1 MTMSV
6 ATISQSSDRMIGFLA
21 PLLAK
26 MAPDSTFSLPADL
39 GNDSRVLVIDSGEL
53 TEILFFAPV
62 LDNLKTRYP
71 GMRVTFL
78 VREGNSELVRTM
90 SHVNEMISYEP
101 AHLSLKST
109 TYLALLKRIRDREF
123 NVAFLLG
130 TEFNLARSYLALLTR
145 ARIRVG
151 FSTEHA
157 FPFINCEVRPASE
170 LRYEGTKARVFL
182 TALGMNGWDESRGW
196 SLPEADL
203 RWAKQMI
210 HFHKPEKGLKLVA
223 VDPGLG
229 KGRHRLV
236 DQSFAYLVKQ
246 LSRRMNCK
254 VLVLSN
260 NLDKKRLD
268 QFRAELDAQD
278 LFGVRPQNVKEGLAL
293 LSGVDLLIAGNTDY
307 FHFGVAMRIPTIGL
321 FTRHDTPNWFPK
333 GTPWVQILQGV
344 KGQRLSLEEFNSKID
359 TLVHLARVE

>member
-1 MTMSV
+1 MAV
-6 ATISQSSDRMIGFLA
+6 ATISQKSDRLIDFLA

-26 MAPDSTFSLPADL
+26 MAPDKTFSLPADI
-39 GNDSRVLVIDSGEL
+39 GNDSRVLVIDSGDL

-62 LDNLKTRYP
+62 LVNLKNRYP

-90 SHVNEMISYEP
+90 SQVSEMISYEP
-101 AHLSLKST
+101 AHLSLMST
-109 TYLALLKRIRDREF
+109 TYLALLRRIRDREF
-123 NVAFLLG
+123 SVAFLLG
-130 TEFNLARSYLALLTR
+130 AEFHLARSFLALLTR
-145 ARIRVG
+145 ARVRVG

-157 FPFINCEVRPASE
+157 FPFINCEVRAGSE
-170 LRYEGTKARVFL
+170 SRYEGTKARVFL

-196 SLPEADL
+196 SLPEQDL

-210 HFHKPEKGLKLVA
+210 HFHKPEKGIKLIG

-229 KGRHRLV
+229 KGKHRLV
-236 DQSFAYLVKQ
+236 DESFCYLVKQ

-260 NLDKKRLD
+260 NLDRKRLD
-268 QFRAELDAQD
+268 EFRTTLDAQD
-278 LFGVRPQNVKEGLAL
+278 LFGVRPQNVKEALAL
-293 LSGVDLLIAGNTDY
+293 LSCVELMVSGNTDY
-307 FHFGVAMRIPTIGL
+307 FHFAVAMRIPTVGL
-321 FTRHDTPNWFPK
+321 FTRHDRPNWFPK

-344 KGQRLSLEEFNSKID
+344 RGQRLSLDEFNSKNY
-359 TLVHLARVE
+359 TLLHLARVE